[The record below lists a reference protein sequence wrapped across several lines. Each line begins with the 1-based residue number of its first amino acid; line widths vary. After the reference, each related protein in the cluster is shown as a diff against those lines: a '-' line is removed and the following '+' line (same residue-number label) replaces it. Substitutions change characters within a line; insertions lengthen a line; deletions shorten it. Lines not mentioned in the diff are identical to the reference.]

1 MEEWHGGII
10 VTYLVVLVNKNFHK
24 QNKLQKNSTS
34 KRPNHQSKCHF
45 DIFSKHNACNAGFF
59 KGKSLFCFYWSTGI
73 EMIWYMGLI
82 KAARLTEEKK
92 KKIEATIIG
101 SAFM

>member
-10 VTYLVVLVNKNFHK
+10 VTYLVVLVNKNFRK

-73 EMIWYMGLI
+73 EMTWYMGLI
-82 KAARLTEEKK
+82 VLISLTYARPQLH
-92 KKIEATIIG
+92 AL
-101 SAFM
+101 